1 MQIRLGEISER
12 IGAELRGDPDRKI
25 SGVGTLKGAA
35 PDEITFLANPRYA
48 PFLPESQAAAII
60 LHPRQADMCNG
71 DAVLSE
77 NPYLAFA
84 RAAALFDWRTRFE
97 PGISSQAIIHPDASV
112 ATEVAISAGVVVE
125 AGAVI
130 ESAVTLGPNTVVS
143 RNAIVGNGTRLVGQ
157 VHIGE
162 DVRIGK
168 RCLVHPGVVIGADG
182 FGQARD
188 GESWVKVPQLGTVVI
203 GDDVEIGANTTI
215 DRGAI
220 GNTVIGNGVR
230 LDNQIQVAHNV
241 EIGEH
246 TAIAGCTAIAG
257 SAVIGKRCMIAGM
270 VGITGHLEIA
280 DDVTVLAFTLVTH
293 SIRTAGT
300 YSGSH
305 PMEEVTRWRR
315 NAARI
320 RQLDDLARRVK
331 ELEKKSGKSK

>member
-1 MQIRLGEISER
+1 M
-12 IGAELRGDPDRKI
+12 
-25 SGVGTLKGAA
+25 
-35 PDEITFLANPRYA
+35 
-48 PFLPESQAAAII
+48 
-60 LHPRQADMCNG
+60 
-71 DAVLSE
+71 
-77 NPYLAFA
+77 
-84 RAAALFDWRTRFE
+84 
-97 PGISSQAIIHPDASV
+97 
-112 ATEVAISAGVVVE
+112 
-125 AGAVI
+125 
-130 ESAVTLGPNTVVS
+130 
-143 RNAIVGNGTRLVGQ
+143 
-157 VHIGE
+157 HIGE

-293 SIRTAGT
+293 SIRAAGT